1 VQKPG
6 FNPAINFRIEL
17 FLQMIS
23 KLFFDANTFLCA
35 SNPKGHFGAM
45 SKVHVRMAGPSERKT
60 NQMFLKQKVN
70 LPS

>member
-1 VQKPG
+1 
-6 FNPAINFRIEL
+6 
-17 FLQMIS
+17 MIS

-60 NQMFLKQKVN
+60 NQMFMKQKVN